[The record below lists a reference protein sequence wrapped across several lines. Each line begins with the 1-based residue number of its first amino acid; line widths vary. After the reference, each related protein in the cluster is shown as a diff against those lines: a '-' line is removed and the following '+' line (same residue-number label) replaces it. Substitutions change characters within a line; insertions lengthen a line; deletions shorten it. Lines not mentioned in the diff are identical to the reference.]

1 MQRVPDPDVDKFL
14 AEEKAV
20 EERRK
25 NLIDALLKKREAQNK
40 EIDDQ
45 LAKLGYQAN
54 SAKRRSHHKKPA
66 VQVTTASKPKE
77 K

>member
-1 MQRVPDPDVDKFL
+1 MPDNDVEKFL

-20 EERRK
+20 EEHRK
-25 NLIDALLKKREAQNK
+25 QLIEALLKKREVQNK

-45 LAKLGYQAN
+45 LAKLGYHGN
-54 SAKRRSHHKKPA
+54 DAKSKRSHHRKAAADAAAPAKPN
-66 VQVTTASKPKE
+66 E

>member
-25 NLIDALLKKREAQNK
+25 SLIAALLKKREAQNK

-45 LAKLGYQAN
+45 LAKLGYNA
-54 SAKRRSHHKKPA
+54 SETKKRSHHRKAASVPA
-66 VQVTTASKPKE
+66 APKE